1 MFIKPFKTKSNTQI
15 KSTER
20 KKIRN
25 RIETSFKVTDDE
37 WNLLFSSKAA
47 MSQVK
52 IVANNGRAVTVYTS
66 DKRPIFFEMND
77 DENQL
82 NNVIVPTVYALWQLP
97 ELVPVFTTHA
107 AVLPRLAGGADL
119 MLPGTSACPFQL
131 NESR

>member
-20 KKIRN
+20 RKIRN
-25 RIETSFKVTDDE
+25 KIESSFKVSEDE
-37 WNLLFSSKAA
+37 WNILFSPKAA

-52 IVANNGRAVTVYTS
+52 IIASNGRTVTVYTS
-66 DKRPIFFEMND
+66 DKRPIFFEMCD

-82 NNVIVPTVYALWQLP
+82 NNVILPTVYALWLLP

-119 MLPGTSACPFQL
+119 MLPGMSVRSGDPI
-131 NESR
+131 